1 MTEKLDVPE
10 GDEMDRSLTEFAERA
25 AAPLRAPVHAT
36 EGFHAHTMA
45 AVRREGTQPWD
56 LPGESTHGPLAWLI
70 APRAV
75 RVSPI
80 AALTLIASL
89 VAVVALGTVAL
100 TRSTNPADIGTQD
113 RVAVAGGAPVAAA
126 AETVQVVRFQLAAP
140 NAHTVA
146 LVGDF
151 NDWSRDAIILQ
162 PADKPGVW
170 TASVPLKPGR
180 HEYAFV
186 VDGKRWVPDPYANT
200 HTDEFNVE
208 SSIVHV
214 GQAGTE

>member
-1 MTEKLDVPE
+1 MTDKRDFSESE
-10 GDEMDRSLTEFAERA
+10 EMDRPLAEFAERA
-25 AAPLRAPVHAT
+25 ATPLRAPVHPT
-36 EGFHAHTMA
+36 EGFQARTIA
-45 AVRREGTQPWD
+45 AVRREGSERFDITDPR
-56 LPGESTHGPLAWLI
+56 GPLAWLLS
-70 APRAV
+70 PRTV

-80 AALTLIASL
+80 AALTLVASL
-89 VAVVALGTVAL
+89 VLAVALGTVAL
-100 TRSTNPADIGTQD
+100 TRGSANPGAPGVQG
-113 RVAVAGGAPVAAA
+113 AVASAPTIAAP
-126 AETVQVVRFQLAAP
+126 ETVQVVRFQLAAP

-151 NDWSRDAIILQ
+151 NDWSRDAIILR

-214 GQAGTE
+214 GQADTE

>member
-1 MTEKLDVPE
+1 
-10 GDEMDRSLTEFAERA
+10 
-25 AAPLRAPVHAT
+25 
-36 EGFHAHTMA
+36 
-45 AVRREGTQPWD
+45 
-56 LPGESTHGPLAWLI
+56 
-70 APRAV
+70 
-75 RVSPI
+75 
-80 AALTLIASL
+80 
-89 VAVVALGTVAL
+89 
-100 TRSTNPADIGTQD
+100 
-113 RVAVAGGAPVAAA
+113 
-126 AETVQVVRFQLAAP
+126 VVRFQLAAP

-214 GQAGTE
+214 GDAGTE

>member
-1 MTEKLDVPE
+1 MTEKRDFSE
-10 GDEMDRSLTEFAERA
+10 SDEMDRPLAEFAERA

-36 EGFHAHTMA
+36 EGFQAHTMA
-45 AVRREGTQPWD
+45 AVRREGNERFDVTD
-56 LPGESTHGPLAWLI
+56 ARGPLAWLL
-70 APRAV
+70 APRTIH
-75 RVSPI
+75 VSPLG
-80 AALTLIASL
+80 ALVLAASL
-89 VAVVALGTVAL
+89 VVAVTVGTVAV
-100 TRSTNPADIGTQD
+100 TRSTNPAATGMQD
-113 RVAVAGGAPVAAA
+113 RFAVAGGAPTVAAP
-126 AETVQVVRFQLAAP
+126 ETVHVVRFQLAAP

-186 VDGKRWVPDPYANT
+186 VDGKRWVADPYANT

-214 GQAGTE
+214 GDAGTE